1 MTTTERPNAVRQVYF
16 HDATAPEATAVVPS
30 AFVAVRGR
38 GGRLLLVRRCDS
50 GTWEMP
56 GGRGG
61 GGGSGAWEMPG
72 GRGDVGEAAVDAAVR
87 ETWEEAGV
95 HVEVTGL
102 VGLFSD
108 PGHVIR
114 SADGETRQQFALV
127 FRGRTLGGLP
137 HGDLHE
143 TSDAAWV
150 TFAELPGLDIEPP
163 VRGWIAHALAF
174 DEPPCLA

>member
-1 MTTTERPNAVRQVYF
+1 MTTTERPNAIRQVYF

-56 GGRGG
+56 GGRV
-61 GGGSGAWEMPG
+61 
-72 GRGDVGEAAVDAAVR
+72 DVGETAVDAAVR

-114 SADGETRQQFALV
+114 SSDGETRQQFALV

>member
-1 MTTTERPNAVRQVYF
+1 MTTTERPSVVRQVYF
-16 HDATAPEATAVVPS
+16 HDAPAPEATAVAPS

-56 GGRGG
+56 GGRVDG
-61 GGGSGAWEMPG
+61 
-72 GRGDVGEAAVDAAVR
+72 GEAAVEAAVR
-87 ETWEEAGV
+87 GTWEEAGL

-114 SADGETRQQFALV
+114 SPAGDIRQQFALV
-127 FRGRTLGGLP
+127 FPGRTLGGLP

-143 TSDAAWV
+143 TSNAAWV
-150 TFAELPGLDIEPP
+150 AFADLPGLD
-163 VRGWIAHALAF
+163 
-174 DEPPCLA
+174 